1 MAEIC
6 CPHNLEVICD
16 KQKCESCG
24 WNPEV
29 EKKRKKAL
37 IGEQTLYRV
46 PFSGYCEVW
55 ANSVE
60 EAAEKAEDIQKQ
72 FFAHY
77 DYGDPECIDK
87 EESNE

>member
-6 CPHNLEVICD
+6 CPHNHEVICD
-16 KQKCESCG
+16 KLKCESCG
-24 WNPEV
+24 WNPKV
-29 EKKRKKAL
+29 EKERKKA
-37 IGEQTLYRV
+37 IMGAKSLYRV

-60 EAAEKAEDIQKQ
+60 EATVMAENVENQ

-77 DYGDPECIDK
+77 DYGDPVCLEK